1 MLMTQEHELAFKPDL
16 AIFTHITD
24 FEFDQ
29 IDTRL
34 KETSFLN
41 AGLEIVITDK
51 RGEDEHVSKHHYEGG
66 LS

>member
-1 MLMTQEHELAFKPDL
+1 MTQELKYHSSQIYQ
-16 AIFTHITD
+16 IFTHITD

-51 RGEDEHVSKHHYEGG
+51 RGEDEPCQ
-66 LS
+66 